1 VETTGA
7 GQGSIHWIDA
17 LRELM
22 DNYEENAYI
31 VSGEDAHKAKEV
43 GGWTYEQ
50 YLTAFQNMEKKIQ
63 RIEKARK
70 K

>member
-1 VETTGA
+1 
-7 GQGSIHWIDA
+7 
-17 LRELM
+17 M